1 MVRVTQDAK
10 IQLLRR
16 TPLFADL
23 SKKELIEV
31 ARLSDDL
38 EVPER
43 AVLAREGEI
52 GHEFFVVVEG
62 DVEFT
67 RGGRKLDVAGPV
79 EFFGEIS
86 LVERTRRLATVTATT
101 PLRFFVLGSREFRTL
116 MDDNPRIERKV
127 LLALARRL
135 LTLVEAEQHPTLA

>member
-1 MVRVTQDAK
+1 MARVTQDAK

-16 TPLFADL
+16 APLFAEL
-23 SKKELIEV
+23 SKKELVDV

-38 EVPER
+38 EAPAG

-52 GHEFFVVVEG
+52 GREFFVVVEG
-62 DVEFT
+62 EVEFT
-67 RGGRKLDVAGPV
+67 RGGRTLDVSGPV
-79 EFFGEIS
+79 DFFGEVS
-86 LVERTRRLATVTATT
+86 LVEHTRRLATVTATT

-135 LTLVEAEQHPTLA
+135 LTLVEAERHPTLA